1 MITYTQLI
9 DLYSNLR
16 EQNAGVISFN
26 SDTNHMIFKNLTTSE
41 MLATSKAL
49 NAAGFKN
56 EIILQDTLLYKMK
69 FI

>member
-1 MITYTQLI
+1 MTYSQLV
-9 DLYSNLR
+9 DLYTSLHM
-16 EQNAGVISFN
+16 QNAGVLSFN
-26 SDTNHMIFKNLTTSE
+26 SDDYSIIFKNLTTSE

-56 EIILQDTLLYKMK
+56 QIILQDTLLYKLK

>member
-1 MITYTQLI
+1 MTYSQLVEI
-9 DLYSNLR
+9 YTSLHM
-16 EQNAGVISFN
+16 QNAGVLSFN
-26 SDTNHMIFKNLTTSE
+26 SDDYSIIFKNLTTSE

-56 EIILQDTLLYKMK
+56 QIILQDTLLYKLK